1 MKKLQFRKNKY
12 KQIDFSQQKN
22 KSKNN
27 GIQNNLSNINTSEK
41 VEIKCVN
48 IQKDVKELGSSKTTI
63 LKNINLEIN
72 KGEITI
78 ILGPSGSGKTT
89 LLNVIAGIDKATN
102 GNCFI
107 KNVDINAINDKEL
120 VKFRRNYIS
129 YIYQRYGLISILSC
143 YDNIRMGQALVEKS
157 KRVLNIDEIIKIVD
171 IENLLE
177 KFPHELSGGQ
187 RQRVAIARAIIK
199 QPEIMLCDEPTG
211 ALDGETSK
219 KIIDLFLEI
228 NKKFKTTI
236 VMVTHE
242 PSFVRIATK
251 VIYIKDGEIEKIQV
265 FNRNNNNLTNVKTNS
280 STNSLVK

>member
-219 KIIDLFLEI
+219 KIID
-228 NKKFKTTI
+228 
-236 VMVTHE
+236 
-242 PSFVRIATK
+242 
-251 VIYIKDGEIEKIQV
+251 
-265 FNRNNNNLTNVKTNS
+265 
-280 STNSLVK
+280 

>member
-1 MKKLQFRKNKY
+1 MNKLKFKKIKY

-22 KSKNN
+22 KNN
-27 GIQNNLSNINTSEK
+27 TNNSVSNPKISDN
-41 VEIKCVN
+41 VEIKCIG
-48 IQKDVKELGSSKTTI
+48 IQKDVKEIGSAKTTI

-89 LLNVIAGIDKATN
+89 LLNVIAGIDKATS
-102 GNCFI
+102 GKCFI
-107 KNVDINAINDKEL
+107 KNVDINAISDKEL

-143 YDNIRMGQALVEKS
+143 YDNIRMGQNLVEKS
-157 KRVLNIDEIIKIVD
+157 RRILNIDEIIKIVD
-171 IENLLE
+171 IEPLLD

-211 ALDGETSK
+211 ALDSDTSR

-251 VIYIKDGEIEKIQV
+251 VIYIKDGEIEKIQTI
-265 FNRNNNNLTNVKTNS
+265 NRNNNLTNIK
-280 STNSLVK
+280 

>member
-1 MKKLQFRKNKY
+1 
-12 KQIDFSQQKN
+12 
-22 KSKNN
+22 
-27 GIQNNLSNINTSEK
+27 
-41 VEIKCVN
+41 
-48 IQKDVKELGSSKTTI
+48 
-63 LKNINLEIN
+63 
-72 KGEITI
+72 
-78 ILGPSGSGKTT
+78 
-89 LLNVIAGIDKATN
+89 
-102 GNCFI
+102 
-107 KNVDINAINDKEL
+107 
-120 VKFRRNYIS
+120 
-129 YIYQRYGLISILSC
+129 
-143 YDNIRMGQALVEKS
+143 MGQALVEKS

>member
-1 MKKLQFRKNKY
+1 MNKLKFKKINY

-22 KSKNN
+22 KNN
-27 GIQNNLSNINTSEK
+27 IQSNISNPKINDK
-41 VEIKCVN
+41 VEIKCIN
-48 IQKDVKELGSSKTTI
+48 IQKDVKEIGSVKTTI

-89 LLNVIAGIDKATN
+89 LLNVIAGIDKATS

-107 KNVDINAINDKEL
+107 KNVDINAISDKEL

-143 YDNIRMGQALVEKS
+143 YDNIRMGQNLVEKS
-157 KRVLNIDEIIKIVD
+157 KRILNIDEIIKIVD
-171 IENLLE
+171 IEPLLE

-211 ALDGETSK
+211 ALDSETSR

-251 VIYIKDGEIEKIQV
+251 VIYIKDGEIEKIETV
-265 FNRNNNNLTNVKTNS
+265 NRNNNLANAKNNFQTNPLTK
-280 STNSLVK
+280 